1 MNRSLNS
8 SVAIL
13 DFTQHK
19 AAKSSSAAKC
29 KVAKSRSFWISISK
43 RHWREQIGDAAKST
57 RVMTPAAISWSG
69 TWSAIKAGAD
79 ERKLRLHAG
88 TNNAEKL
95 ERILQLGTVNANA
108 SDEHGRTALH
118 IAAAKGRD
126 TIAIQ

>member
-1 MNRSLNS
+1 M
-8 SVAIL
+8 I
-13 DFTQHK
+13 
-19 AAKSSSAAKC
+19 
-29 KVAKSRSFWISISK
+29 
-43 RHWREQIGDAAKST
+43 
-57 RVMTPAAISWSG
+57 TPAEISWSG

-126 TIAIQ
+126 TIKNTILKDKISTPILSGNLAKISWKSCREIGFGILV

>member
-1 MNRSLNS
+1 
-8 SVAIL
+8 
-13 DFTQHK
+13 
-19 AAKSSSAAKC
+19 
-29 KVAKSRSFWISISK
+29 
-43 RHWREQIGDAAKST
+43 
-57 RVMTPAAISWSG
+57 MTPAEISWSG

-126 TIAIQ
+126 TIKKYYTERQNKHTDFVVEI

>member
-1 MNRSLNS
+1 
-8 SVAIL
+8 
-13 DFTQHK
+13 
-19 AAKSSSAAKC
+19 
-29 KVAKSRSFWISISK
+29 
-43 RHWREQIGDAAKST
+43 
-57 RVMTPAAISWSG
+57 MTPAEISWSG

-126 TIAIQ
+126 TITSKTTFINDQPRLFFLIKKELLTQLKRTLN